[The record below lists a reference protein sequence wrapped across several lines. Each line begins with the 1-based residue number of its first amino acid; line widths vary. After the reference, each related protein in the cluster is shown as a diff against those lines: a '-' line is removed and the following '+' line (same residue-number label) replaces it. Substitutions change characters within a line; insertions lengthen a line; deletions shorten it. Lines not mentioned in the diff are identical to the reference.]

1 MAETVNLKDFLLTL
15 ILGRIHLGQ
24 RADDVVAILGEPEC
38 VGGASRK
45 HRWPPIWKYGDIEL
59 LFDYRT
65 RQINMVVINFWEQKH
80 PSGGASIQLDPWIIK
95 GGLRLDELTSRLDK
109 EGIDYCEVESL
120 NPGTMQ
126 LLVNSAIT
134 MIFNDDP
141 DEWMGWDGL
150 CKLCLN
156 RPPEPPPPL
165 GPSPDAA
172 KGSTA

>member
-1 MAETVNLKDFLLTL
+1 MAETVNLKGFLRTL
-15 ILGRIHLGQ
+15 KLGRIHLGQ
-24 RADDVVAILGEPEC
+24 GANDVAAILGKPDY

-45 HRWPPIWKYGDIEL
+45 YRLPAIWKYGDVEL

-95 GGLRLDELTSRLDK
+95 GGLRLDELIRRLGE
-109 EGIDYCEVESL
+109 EGIDYCEVEPMD
-120 NPGTMQ
+120 PGTRQ

-141 DEWMGWDGL
+141 DEWMGLPGL
-150 CKLCLN
+150 CKICLS
-156 RPPEPPPPL
+156 RPQEPAPPPKP
-165 GPSPDAA
+165 
-172 KGSTA
+172 